1 MNRRFY
7 FWAAV
12 LLATAFLAGC
22 SININDS
29 DTQSEYSE
37 DFSFYIPVANYD
49 ELSVSDINGSIT
61 IIGVDGLDEVEVTG
75 QKIVQDESFE
85 QARRHIT
92 DISVDIVSSGS
103 LLGVRTTQPN
113 TSGNRTYQ
121 VDYEIR
127 VPSDWA
133 VSVTDVNGT
142 TEVDNIINSVNATL
156 TNGTFSAYDIFGDL
170 NANLTNGNIDAD
182 VTLLA
187 GNRCELTTTNGNIA
201 LWVPSSTSAAIS
213 ASVVNGSVTVSGLS
227 IAISSSSRTYLEG
240 TMGKGEGQI
249 SLSTVNGNI
258 QLNSL

>member
-1 MNRRFY
+1 MDRRVVYSIIILFTVI
-7 FWAAV
+7 F
-12 LLATAFLAGC
+12 FAGC
-22 SININDS
+22 SININNSDS
-29 DTQSEYSE
+29 QAEYRE
-37 DFSFYIPVANYD
+37 DFSFYIPVTNYD
-49 ELSVSDINGSIT
+49 EISVSNINGSIT
-61 IIGVDGLDEVEVTG
+61 IIGVDGLDQVEVTG
-75 QKIVQDESFE
+75 EKIVSDEFFD
-85 QARRHIT
+85 QAKSHIT

-127 VPSDWA
+127 VPSGWA

-142 TEVDNIINSVNATL
+142 IEVDNIINSVSATL
-156 TNGTFSAYDIFGDL
+156 TNGTFSAYDIVGDL

-201 LWVPSSTSAAIS
+201 LWVPPSTSAAVS
-213 ASVVNGSVTVSGLS
+213 ASVVNGSVTISGLS
-227 IAISSSSRTYLEG
+227 IAVSSSSRTYLQG
-240 TMGKGEGQI
+240 TMGKGEASI